1 MGVSVWVGGLFTR
14 FKREEVATMKSGKR
28 DKERGQIDDIVN
40 VMTTLAPGATNE
52 REGSEITPKIVSTIS
67 LRADGRRTFKLI
79 EGGAPGEQA
88 LARICAGTF
97 LAERMRAAPRP
108 FCPSRLWNILEPQ
121 MKALVSLFCLEK
133 RRQTSDPQNS
143 GDNLPWR
150 VQYECEGKGGRNDA
164 EENGGN
170 ERVSP
175 HPQGRTRPLA
185 NAARDSRRQMRKRA
199 P

>member
-79 EGGAPGEQA
+79 EGGPWGTSFGEDLRRDILGRENARRAEALLPEQA
-88 LARICAGTF
+88 L
-97 LAERMRAAPRP
+97 EH
-108 FCPSRLWNILEPQ
+108 S
-121 MKALVSLFCLEK
+121 
-133 RRQTSDPQNS
+133 
-143 GDNLPWR
+143 
-150 VQYECEGKGGRNDA
+150 
-164 EENGGN
+164 
-170 ERVSP
+170 
-175 HPQGRTRPLA
+175 
-185 NAARDSRRQMRKRA
+185 
-199 P
+199 